1 MPEWSQFHIKLAKF
15 NKRVGPERATQ
26 YGRGVVTG
34 VRQMISAIKLG
45 LVALVLFALAY
56 AVETRAILHLESSG
70 SGAQGYEY
78 AP

>member
-1 MPEWSQFHIKLAKF
+1 
-15 NKRVGPERATQ
+15 
-26 YGRGVVTG
+26 
-34 VRQMISAIKLG
+34 MISAIKLG